1 MHVALYARVSTTR
14 QADNDLS
21 IPDQVRQL
29 VEWCQAN
36 GHIVVREYIEPG
48 ASATDDKRPVF
59 QQMIADALQKPAPFD
74 AIIIHS
80 LSRFF
85 RDGIEFGVYERRL
98 GKNKVKVISITQPTS
113 DDASGEM
120 MRRIINLFDEHQS
133 RENSK
138 HTHRAMCEN
147 VRQGNFS
154 GSRPPFGFK
163 SVATEISGSRGRKKK
178 RLEIDPAEALIVRN
192 IFDLYLNGH
201 NGKTFGI
208 KEIGKYLT
216 QRGQL
221 MRGNPWSI
229 QKLHDILSSRG
240 CIGEHLF
247 NQRNS
252 KSGEKRPPE
261 EWLIYHSDPII
272 TPEQFDRAAQLRESR
287 SPKKT
292 PPRLVSSPN
301 LLTGLLRCTCGHRI
315 TAVTGKSGRYHY
327 YKCSNRQS
335 KGNHAC
341 DSRNLPMEKLDDL
354 IVSQFADKI
363 CQPERLNQLIAEL
376 RKRTRDTKD
385 TEQAKINE
393 LNRLLKKAEQA
404 QRNLYAAI
412 ENGLPF
418 DETLQKRAQELKSE
432 RESLMIELASV
443 RRRHAVPVERI
454 LPSDIDAFSKVI
466 RTKLR
471 NKDFAKRYLQ
481 LLVDEIV
488 VSGNTATM
496 KGSYAALA
504 NAVAQ
509 KKKGTSKEVPRFMSE
524 WRARHD
530 SNVRP
535 LPSEGSTLSS

>member
-1 MHVALYARVSTTR
+1 MHVAIYARVSTTR

-21 IPDQVRQL
+21 IPDQLRQL
-29 VEWCQAN
+29 NEWSLIN
-36 GHIVVREYIEPG
+36 GHAVVREYIEPG

-85 RDGIEFGVYERRL
+85 RDGIEFGVYERKL
-98 GKNKVKVISITQPTS
+98 GKNRVKVISITQPTS

-147 VRQGNFS
+147 VRQGFFS

-163 SVATEISGSRGRKKK
+163 SVATDISGSRGRKKK
-178 RLEIDPAEALIVRN
+178 RLEIDEAEAMIVRN

-201 NGKTFGI
+201 SGKTFGI
-208 KEIGKYLT
+208 KEIAKHLT

-229 QKLHDILSSRG
+229 QKLHDILTSHAYV
-240 CIGEHLF
+240 GEHLF

-252 KSGEKRPPE
+252 KTGEKRPPD
-261 EWLIYHSDPII
+261 EWLTYRSDPII
-272 TPEQFDRAAQLRESR
+272 TTEQFEQTARLLKER

-301 LLTGLLRCTCGHRI
+301 LLTGLLKCTCGYRI

-335 KGNHAC
+335 KGNNAC
-341 DSRNLPMEKLDDL
+341 ASGNLPMDKLDDL
-354 IVSQFADKI
+354 IVNQFANRV

-376 RKRTRDTKD
+376 RKRTRDTKGA
-385 TEQAKINE
+385 EQAKINE
-393 LNRLLKKAEQA
+393 LNRQIQKVEKA
-404 QRNLYAAI
+404 QRNLIAAI
-412 ENGLPF
+412 EDDFPN
-418 DETLQKRAQELKSE
+418 DATMKKRAQELKAQ
-432 RESLMIELASV
+432 RESLLVELASV
-443 RRRHAVPVERI
+443 RRHHALPVERI
-454 LPSDIDAFSKVI
+454 LPSDIDTFSKAI
-466 RTKLR
+466 RMKLR
-471 NKDFAKRYLQ
+471 NKDFAKRYLH

-496 KGSYAALA
+496 KGSYAALTSA
-504 NAVAQ
+504 IVAI
-509 KKKGTSKEVPRFMSE
+509 KKGTSEEVPSFIVN
-524 WRARHD
+524 WRARSD
-530 SNVRP
+530 SNARP
-535 LPSEGSTLSS
+535 LGS

>member
-1 MHVALYARVSTTR
+1 
-14 QADNDLS
+14 
-21 IPDQVRQL
+21 
-29 VEWCQAN
+29 
-36 GHIVVREYIEPG
+36 
-48 ASATDDKRPVF
+48 
-59 QQMIADALQKPAPFD
+59 MIAEALQKPTPFD
-74 AIIIHS
+74 AVIIHS

-98 GKNKVKVISITQPTS
+98 SKNKVRVISITQPTS

-147 VRQGNFS
+147 VRQGFFS

-163 SVATEISGSRGRKKK
+163 SVATDTSGSRGRKKK
-178 RLEIDPAEALIVRN
+178 RFEIDPAEALIVRN

-208 KEIGKYLT
+208 KEIAKHLT
-216 QRGQL
+216 QRGQF

-229 QKLHDILSSRG
+229 QKVQKILSSRAYL
-240 CIGEHLF
+240 GEHLF

-252 KSGEKRPPE
+252 KTGEKRSAD
-261 EWLIYHSDPII
+261 EWLIYHSDPIV
-272 TPEQFDRAAQLRESR
+272 TPEQFEHAAQLREAR
-287 SPKKT
+287 SPKNT

-301 LLTGLLRCTCGHRI
+301 LLTGLLKCTCGHRI

-341 DSRNLPMEKLDDL
+341 DSWNLPMDKLDDL
-354 IVSQFADKI
+354 IIEQFANRI

-376 RKRTRDTKD
+376 RKRTRDTRGA
-385 TEQAKINE
+385 EQAKINE
-393 LNRLLKKAEQA
+393 LNRQIQKVEKA
-404 QRNLYAAI
+404 QRNLIAAI
-412 ENGLPF
+412 EDGFPN
-418 DETLQKRAQELKSE
+418 DDTMKKRAQELKAQ
-432 RESLMIELASV
+432 RESLLIELASV
-443 RRRHAVPVERI
+443 RRQHVAPVERI
-454 LPSDIDAFSKVI
+454 LPSDIDAFSKAI

-471 NKDFAKRYLQ
+471 NKDFAKRYLR

-496 KGSYAALA
+496 KGSYAALTSA
-504 NAVAQ
+504 ITAI
-509 KKKGTSKEVPRFMSE
+509 KKGTSGEVPCFNVD
-524 WRARHD
+524 WRARSD
-530 SNVRP
+530 SNARP
-535 LPSEGSTLSS
+535 LGS